1 MTVFEKVLG
10 ALNKAK
16 VQYLVIGGV
25 AVNLHGYVRF
35 TGDLDLL
42 LLLNKKNLA
51 RIDGVMKRLKYS
63 ERLPVSIMELDDVK
77 KVQKWMKEKNLK
89 AYTFNPPRGNLLQI
103 DIIINESLKFEEFY
117 KRKLIKTMGKIKIPV
132 VSINDIIGMKKR
144 AKRDKDLMDL
154 KVLKYLSEI

>member
-1 MTVFEKVLG
+1 MTVFEKVLV

-42 LLLNKKNLA
+42 LLLNKENLA
-51 RIDGVMKRLKYS
+51 KIDKVMKRLKYS
-63 ERLPVSIMELDDVK
+63 ERLPVSIMELGDSQKVK
-77 KVQKWMKEKNLK
+77 KWIKEKNLK
-89 AYTFNPPRGNLLQI
+89 AYTFNPPPGNLLQI
-103 DIIINESLKFEEFY
+103 DIIINESLKFAEFY
-117 KRKLIKTMGKIKIPV
+117 KRKSIKTMGKIKIPV
-132 VSINDIIGMKKR
+132 VSINDIIEMKKR
-144 AKRDKDLMDL
+144 AKRDKDIMDL